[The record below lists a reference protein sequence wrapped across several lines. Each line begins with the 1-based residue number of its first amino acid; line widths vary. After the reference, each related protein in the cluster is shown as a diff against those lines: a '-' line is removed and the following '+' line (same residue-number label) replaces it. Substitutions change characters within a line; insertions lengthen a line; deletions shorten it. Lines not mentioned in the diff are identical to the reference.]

1 MRKLGLTFREPIFN
15 VMSHF
20 CPHSAIEFSQLIL
33 SIYKELNSD
42 KLYIFRL
49 TQAAPKTIMRVTGH
63 GIEIHR

>member
-1 MRKLGLTFREPIFN
+1 
-15 VMSHF
+15 MSHF
-20 CPHSAIEFSQLIL
+20 CPHSAIEFSQHIL

-49 TQAAPKTIMRVTGH
+49 TQAAPETIMRVTGH